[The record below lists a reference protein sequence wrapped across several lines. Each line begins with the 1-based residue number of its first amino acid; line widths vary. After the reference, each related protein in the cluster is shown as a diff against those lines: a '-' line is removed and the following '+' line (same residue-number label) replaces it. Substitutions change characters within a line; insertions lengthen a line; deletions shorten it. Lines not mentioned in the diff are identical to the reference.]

1 MVYVFRI
8 GYVEMNIT
16 IKFVAEKWSEELA
29 SDTTHAFFLLA
40 GKIKQN
46 VSEISMYGT
55 LGVCGNG
62 IGTRGFLLCGYRE
75 LQGEEN

>member
-46 VSEISMYGT
+46 VSEISMYSMAHWGSVAMG
-55 LGVCGNG
+55 LEHVVFFSVA
-62 IGTRGFLLCGYRE
+62 RV
-75 LQGEEN
+75 